1 MEEIMENKKNATSGN
16 SDGSVEGTI
25 IIGSGVIGLF
35 SAYYLNKQGYEVTII
50 ERSNGDDG
58 CSLGNAG
65 MIVPSHFIPLAVP
78 GMIEKG
84 IKWMFNSE
92 SPFYVKPRLNL
103 DLLSWGLKFYQ
114 AANKKQVERAMP
126 ALRDISL
133 LSKALY
139 QDLAKTPDFD
149 FSFEEKGLMMLCKT
163 EHSFEEEVEVAHQ
176 ANELGLKTKILTTKE
191 LHQLEPEVKPDVAG
205 AIFYEGDAHLYPN
218 QLIKNLK
225 KHLQNKGVKFLYNTE
240 VTGFEF
246 EKSEIKKTK
255 IKQIVS
261 NSNQN
266 RTANHSELITHNL
279 IIATGS
285 WSPLLAE
292 MLNIGLPMQ
301 AGKGYSITY
310 DQNEGE
316 KLNIPSILLE
326 ARVAITPMSA
336 NLIRFGGT
344 MEIGGLNDAINMNR
358 VRGIIKA
365 VPNYFPDYQIAMP
378 QKEQVWYGLRP
389 CSPDGLPYI
398 GRTNKFKNLVI
409 ASGHAMMGL
418 SLAPATGKLV
428 QEIIENQKNS
438 IEIDLYKPERYD

>member
-1 MEEIMENKKNATSGN
+1 
-16 SDGSVEGTI
+16 
-25 IIGSGVIGLF
+25 
-35 SAYYLNKQGYEVTII
+35 
-50 ERSNGDDG
+50 
-58 CSLGNAG
+58 

-92 SPFYVKPRLNL
+92 SPFYIKPRLNL
-103 DLLSWGLKFYQ
+103 DLFSWGLKFYQ
-114 AANKKQVERAMP
+114 AATKKQVERAMP

-139 QDLAKTPDFD
+139 QDLAKTPDLD
-149 FSFEEKGLMMLCKT
+149 FAFEEKGLMMLCKT
-163 EHSFEEEVEVAHQ
+163 EHSFEEEIEVAQQ
-176 ANELGLKTKILTTKE
+176 ANELGLKTKILSTKE
-191 LHQLEPEVKPDVAG
+191 LHEFEPEVKPDVAG

-218 QLIKNLK
+218 QLVKNLK
-225 KHLQNKGVKFLYNTE
+225 KHLENIGIKFYYNTE
-240 VTGFEF
+240 VTGFEL
-246 EKSEIKKTK
+246 EKNEIKK
-255 IKQIVS
+255 INIRQIVG
-261 NSNQN
+261 NQIQN
-266 RTANHSELITHNL
+266 RTANLSELNTENIV
-279 IIATGS
+279 IATGS
-285 WSPLLAE
+285 WSPLLAD

-310 DQNEGE
+310 DQNEGK

-344 MEIGGLNDAINMNR
+344 MEIGGLNDQINMNR

-365 VPNYFPDYQIAMP
+365 VPNYFPDYQIDIP
-378 QKEQVWYGLRP
+378 QKEQVWHGLRP

-398 GRTNKFKNLVI
+398 GRTNKYKNLVI

-428 QEIIENQKNS
+428 QEIIDNQKNS

>member
-1 MEEIMENKKNATSGN
+1 MKT
-16 SDGSVEGTI
+16 T

-35 SAYYLNKQGYEVTII
+35 SAYYLSKQGYEVTII

-58 CSLGNAG
+58 CSTGNAG

-139 QDLAKTPDFD
+139 QDLAKTPDLD
-149 FSFEEKGLMMLCKT
+149 FAFEEKGLMMLCKT
-163 EHSFEEEVEVAHQ
+163 EHHFDEEIEVAQQ
-176 ANELGLKTKILTTKE
+176 ANELGLKTKILSTKE
-191 LHQLEPEVKPDVAG
+191 LHEFEPEVKPDVAG

-218 QLIKNLK
+218 QLVKNLK
-225 KHLQNKGVKFLYNTE
+225 KHLENIGVKFYYNTE
-240 VTGFEF
+240 VTGFEL
-246 EKSEIKKTK
+246 EKNEIKK
-255 IKQIVS
+255 INIRQIVG
-261 NSNQN
+261 NLIQN
-266 RTANHSELITHNL
+266 RTANLSELNTENIV
-279 IIATGS
+279 IATGS
-285 WSPLLAE
+285 WSPLLAD

-301 AGKGYSITY
+301 AGKGYSVTY
-310 DQNEGE
+310 EQNQGK

-326 ARVAITPMSA
+326 ARVAITPMSD

-344 MEIGGLNDAINMNR
+344 MEIGGLNDQINMNR

-365 VPNYFPDYQIAMP
+365 VPNYFPDYQIDIP
-378 QKEQVWYGLRP
+378 QKEQVWHGLRP

-398 GRTNKFKNLVI
+398 GRTNKYKNLVI

-428 QEIIENQKNS
+428 QEIIDNQKNS

>member
-1 MEEIMENKKNATSGN
+1 MKT
-16 SDGSVEGTI
+16 T

-35 SAYYLNKQGYEVTII
+35 SAYYLNQQGHEVTII

-58 CSLGNAG
+58 CSMGNAG

-114 AANKKQVERAMP
+114 AANKKQVEQAMP

-139 QDLAKTPDFD
+139 QDLAKTPAFD
-149 FSFEEKGLMMLCKT
+149 FAFEEKGLMMLCKT
-163 EHSFEEEVEVAHQ
+163 EHSFEEEIEVAHQ
-176 ANELGLKTKILTTKE
+176 ANELGLKTKILSTKE
-191 LHQLEPEVKPDVAG
+191 LHEFEPEVKPDVAG

-218 QLIKNLK
+218 QLVKNLK

-240 VTGFEF
+240 VTGFNI

-255 IKQIVS
+255 IKQIVG
-261 NSNQN
+261 NTTQN

-285 WSPLLAE
+285 WSPLLAD
-292 MLNIGLPMQ
+292 MLNICLPMQ
-301 AGKGYSITY
+301 AGKGYSVTY
-310 DQNEGE
+310 DQNEGK

-326 ARVAITPMSA
+326 ARVAITPMSD

-344 MEIGGLNDAINMNR
+344 MEIGGLNDKINMNR

-365 VPNYFPDYQIAMP
+365 VPNYFPDYQIDIP

-428 QEIIENQKNS
+428 QEIIDNQKNS

>member
-1 MEEIMENKKNATSGN
+1 MKT
-16 SDGSVEGTI
+16 T

-35 SAYYLNKQGYEVTII
+35 SAYYLNQQGHEVTII
-50 ERSNGDDG
+50 ERSNGEDS
-58 CSLGNAG
+58 CSMGNAG

-114 AANKKQVERAMP
+114 AATKKKVERAMP

-133 LSKALY
+133 LSKTLY

-149 FSFEEKGLMMLCKT
+149 FAFEEKGLMMLCKT
-163 EHSFEEEVEVAHQ
+163 EHSFKEEIEVAQQ
-176 ANELGLKTKILTTKE
+176 ANELGLKTKILSTKE
-191 LHQLEPEVKPDVAG
+191 LHEFEPEVKPDVAG

-218 QLIKNLK
+218 QLVKNLK
-225 KHLQNKGVKFLYNTE
+225 KHIQNKGVKFLYNTE
-240 VTGFEF
+240 VTGFDF

-255 IKQIVS
+255 IKQIVG
-261 NSNQN
+261 NTTQN

-285 WSPLLAE
+285 WSPLLAD

-301 AGKGYSITY
+301 AGKGYSVTY
-310 DQNEGE
+310 DQNEGK

-326 ARVAITPMSA
+326 ARVAITPMSD

-344 MEIGGLNDAINMNR
+344 MEIGGLNDKINMNR

-365 VPNYFPDYQIAMP
+365 VPNYFPDYQIDIP
-378 QKEQVWYGLRP
+378 KKEQVWYGLRP

-398 GRTNKFKNLVI
+398 GRTNKYKNLVI

-428 QEIIENQKNS
+428 QEIIDNQKNS

>member
-1 MEEIMENKKNATSGN
+1 MKT
-16 SDGSVEGTI
+16 T

-35 SAYYLNKQGYEVTII
+35 SAYYLSKQGYEVTII

-58 CSLGNAG
+58 CSTGNAG

-92 SPFYVKPRLNL
+92 SPFYIKPRLNL
-103 DLLSWGLKFYQ
+103 DLFSWGLKFYQ
-114 AANKKQVERAMP
+114 AATKKQVERAMP

-139 QDLAKTPDFD
+139 QDLARTPYLDFA
-149 FSFEEKGLMMLCKT
+149 FEEKGLMMLCKT
-163 EHSFEEEVEVAHQ
+163 EHSFEEEIEVAQQ
-176 ANELGLKTKILTTKE
+176 ANELGLKTKILSTKE
-191 LHQLEPEVKPDVAG
+191 LHEFEPEVKPDVAG

-218 QLIKNLK
+218 QLVKNLK
-225 KHLQNKGVKFLYNTE
+225 KHLENIGVKFYYNTE
-240 VTGFEF
+240 VTGFEL
-246 EKSEIKKTK
+246 EKNEIKK
-255 IKQIVS
+255 INIRQIVG
-261 NSNQN
+261 NQIQN
-266 RTANHSELITHNL
+266 RTANLSELNTENIV
-279 IIATGS
+279 IATGS
-285 WSPLLAE
+285 WSPLLAD

-301 AGKGYSITY
+301 AGKGYSVTY
-310 DQNEGE
+310 EQNQGK

-326 ARVAITPMSA
+326 ARVAITPMSD
-336 NLIRFGGT
+336 NLIRLGGT
-344 MEIGGLNDAINMNR
+344 MEIGGLNDQINMNR

-365 VPNYFPDYQIAMP
+365 VPNYFPDYQIDIP
-378 QKEQVWYGLRP
+378 QKEQVWHGLRP

-398 GRTNKFKNLVI
+398 GRTNKYKNLVI

-428 QEIIENQKNS
+428 QEIIDNQKNS

>member
-1 MEEIMENKKNATSGN
+1 MKT
-16 SDGSVEGTI
+16 T

-35 SAYYLNKQGYEVTII
+35 SAYYLSKQGYEVTII

-58 CSLGNAG
+58 CSTGNAG

-139 QDLAKTPDFD
+139 QDLAKTPDLD
-149 FSFEEKGLMMLCKT
+149 FAFEEKGLMMLCKT
-163 EHSFEEEVEVAHQ
+163 EHHFDEEIEAAQQ
-176 ANELGLKTKILTTKE
+176 ANELGLKTKILSTKE
-191 LHQLEPEVKPDVAG
+191 LHEFEPEVKPDVAG

-218 QLIKNLK
+218 QLVKNLK
-225 KHLQNKGVKFLYNTE
+225 KHLENIGVKFYYNTE
-240 VTGFEF
+240 VTGFEL
-246 EKSEIKKTK
+246 EKNEIKK
-255 IKQIVS
+255 INIRQIVG
-261 NSNQN
+261 NLIQN
-266 RTANHSELITHNL
+266 RTANRSELNTENIV
-279 IIATGS
+279 IATGS
-285 WSPLLAE
+285 WSPLLAD

-301 AGKGYSITY
+301 AGKGYSVTY
-310 DQNEGE
+310 EQNEGK

-326 ARVAITPMSA
+326 ARVAITPMSN

-344 MEIGGLNDAINMNR
+344 MEIGGLNDQINMNR

-365 VPNYFPDYQIAMP
+365 VPNYFPDYQIDIP
-378 QKEQVWYGLRP
+378 QKEQIWHGLRP

-398 GRTNKFKNLVI
+398 GRTNKYKNLVI

-428 QEIIENQKNS
+428 QEIIDNQKNS

>member
-1 MEEIMENKKNATSGN
+1 MKT
-16 SDGSVEGTI
+16 T

-35 SAYYLNKQGYEVTII
+35 SAYYLSKQGYEVTII

-58 CSLGNAG
+58 CSTGNAG

-139 QDLAKTPDFD
+139 QDLAKTPDLD
-149 FSFEEKGLMMLCKT
+149 FAFEEKGLMMLCKT
-163 EHSFEEEVEVAHQ
+163 EHHFDEEIEVAQQ
-176 ANELGLKTKILTTKE
+176 ANELGLKTKILSTKE
-191 LHQLEPEVKPDVAG
+191 LHEFEPEVKPDVAG

-218 QLIKNLK
+218 QLVKNLK
-225 KHLQNKGVKFLYNTE
+225 KHLENIGVKFYYNTE
-240 VTGFEF
+240 VTGFEL
-246 EKSEIKKTK
+246 EKNEIKK
-255 IKQIVS
+255 INIRQIVG
-261 NSNQN
+261 NLIQN
-266 RTANHSELITHNL
+266 RTANLSELNTENIV
-279 IIATGS
+279 IATGS
-285 WSPLLAE
+285 WSPLLAD

-301 AGKGYSITY
+301 AGKGYSVTY
-310 DQNEGE
+310 EQNQGK

-326 ARVAITPMSA
+326 ARVAITPMSD

-344 MEIGGLNDAINMNR
+344 MEIGGLNDQINMNR

-365 VPNYFPDYQIAMP
+365 VPNYFPDYQIDIP
-378 QKEQVWYGLRP
+378 QKEQIWHGLRP

-398 GRTNKFKNLVI
+398 GRTNKYKNLII

-428 QEIIENQKNS
+428 QEIIDNQKNS

>member
-1 MEEIMENKKNATSGN
+1 MKT
-16 SDGSVEGTI
+16 T

-35 SAYYLNKQGYEVTII
+35 SAYYLSKQGYEVTII

-58 CSLGNAG
+58 CSTGNAG

-139 QDLAKTPDFD
+139 QDLAKTPDLD
-149 FSFEEKGLMMLCKT
+149 FAFEEKGLMMLCKT
-163 EHSFEEEVEVAHQ
+163 EHHFDEEIEVAQQ
-176 ANELGLKTKILTTKE
+176 ANELGLKTKILSTKE
-191 LHQLEPEVKPDVAG
+191 LHEFEPEVKPDVAG

-218 QLIKNLK
+218 QLVKNLK
-225 KHLQNKGVKFLYNTE
+225 KHLENIGVKFYYNTE
-240 VTGFEF
+240 VTGFEL
-246 EKSEIKKTK
+246 EKNEIKK
-255 IKQIVS
+255 INIRQIVG
-261 NSNQN
+261 NLIQN
-266 RTANHSELITHNL
+266 RTANLSELNTENIV
-279 IIATGS
+279 IATGS
-285 WSPLLAE
+285 WSPLLAD

-301 AGKGYSITY
+301 AGKGYSVTY
-310 DQNEGE
+310 EQNQGK

-326 ARVAITPMSA
+326 ARVAITPMSN

-344 MEIGGLNDAINMNR
+344 MEIGGLNDQINMNR

-365 VPNYFPDYQIAMP
+365 VPNYFPDYQIDIP
-378 QKEQVWYGLRP
+378 QKEQIWHGLRP

-398 GRTNKFKNLVI
+398 GRTNKYKNLII

-428 QEIIENQKNS
+428 QEIIDNQKNS

>member
-1 MEEIMENKKNATSGN
+1 MKT
-16 SDGSVEGTI
+16 T

-35 SAYYLNKQGYEVTII
+35 SAYYLNQQGHEVTII
-50 ERSNGDDG
+50 ERSNGEDS
-58 CSLGNAG
+58 CSMGNAG

-114 AANKKQVERAMP
+114 AATKKQVERAMP

-133 LSKALY
+133 LSKTLY

-149 FSFEEKGLMMLCKT
+149 FAFEEKGLMMLCKT
-163 EHSFEEEVEVAHQ
+163 EHSFKEEIEVAQQ

-191 LHQLEPEVKPDVAG
+191 LHEFEPEVKPDVAG

-218 QLIKNLK
+218 QLVKNLK
-225 KHLQNKGVKFLYNTE
+225 KHIQNKGVKFLYNTE
-240 VTGFEF
+240 VTGFDF

-255 IKQIVS
+255 IKQIVG
-261 NSNQN
+261 NTTQN

-285 WSPLLAE
+285 WSPLLAD

-301 AGKGYSITY
+301 AGKGYSVTY
-310 DQNEGE
+310 EQNEGK

-326 ARVAITPMSA
+326 ARVAITPMSD

-344 MEIGGLNDAINMNR
+344 MEIGGLNDKINMNR

-365 VPNYFPDYQIAMP
+365 VPNYFPDYQIDIP
-378 QKEQVWYGLRP
+378 KKEQVWYGLRP

-398 GRTNKFKNLVI
+398 GRTNKYKNLVI

-428 QEIIENQKNS
+428 QEIIDNQKNS

>member
-1 MEEIMENKKNATSGN
+1 MKT
-16 SDGSVEGTI
+16 T

-35 SAYYLNKQGYEVTII
+35 SAYYLSKQGYEVTII

-58 CSLGNAG
+58 CSTGNAG

-92 SPFYVKPRLNL
+92 SPFYIKPRLNL
-103 DLLSWGLKFYQ
+103 DLFSWGLKFYQ
-114 AANKKQVERAMP
+114 AATKKQVERAMP

-139 QDLAKTPDFD
+139 QDLAKTPYLDFA
-149 FSFEEKGLMMLCKT
+149 FEEKGLMMLCKT
-163 EHSFEEEVEVAHQ
+163 EHSFEEEIEVAQQ
-176 ANELGLKTKILTTKE
+176 ANELGLKTKILSTKE
-191 LHQLEPEVKPDVAG
+191 LHEFEPEVKPDVAG

-218 QLIKNLK
+218 QLVKNLK
-225 KHLQNKGVKFLYNTE
+225 KHLENIGVKFYYNTE
-240 VTGFEF
+240 VTGFEL
-246 EKSEIKKTK
+246 EKNEIKK
-255 IKQIVS
+255 INIRQIVG
-261 NSNQN
+261 NQIQN
-266 RTANHSELITHNL
+266 RTANLSELNTENIV
-279 IIATGS
+279 IATGS
-285 WSPLLAE
+285 WSPLLAD

-301 AGKGYSITY
+301 AGKGYSVTY
-310 DQNEGE
+310 EQNQGK

-326 ARVAITPMSA
+326 ARVAITPMSD

-344 MEIGGLNDAINMNR
+344 MEIGGLNDQINMNR

-365 VPNYFPDYQIAMP
+365 VPNYFPDYQIDIP
-378 QKEQVWYGLRP
+378 QKEQVWHGLRP

-398 GRTNKFKNLVI
+398 GRTNKYKNLVI

-428 QEIIENQKNS
+428 QEIIDNQKNS

>member
-1 MEEIMENKKNATSGN
+1 MKT
-16 SDGSVEGTI
+16 T

-50 ERSNGDDG
+50 ERSNGDDS
-58 CSLGNAG
+58 CSMGNAG

-84 IKWMFNSE
+84 IRWMFNAE

-103 DLLSWGLKFYQ
+103 DLISWGLKFYQ
-114 AANKKQVERAMP
+114 AANKKQVEQAMP

-139 QDLAKTPDFD
+139 QDLAKTADFD
-149 FSFEEKGLMMLCKT
+149 FAFEEKGLMMLCKT
-163 EHSFEEEVEVAHQ
+163 QHTFEEEVEVAHQ
-176 ANELGLKTKILTTKE
+176 ANELGLKTKILSTKE
-191 LHQLEPEVKPDVAG
+191 LHEFEPEVKPDVAG
-205 AIFYEGDAHLYPN
+205 AVFYEGDAHLYPN
-218 QLIKNLK
+218 QLVKNLK
-225 KHLQNKGVKFLYNTE
+225 KHLENKGVKFLYNTE

-246 EKSEIKKTK
+246 EKNEIKSIK
-255 IKQIVS
+255 IKQSVGEAT
-261 NSNQN
+261 QN
-266 RTANHSELITHNL
+266 RTANRSELKTQNL

-285 WSPLLAE
+285 WSPLLAD

-301 AGKGYSITY
+301 AGKGYSVTY
-310 DQNEGE
+310 EQNEGK

-326 ARVAITPMSA
+326 ARVAITPMSD

-344 MEIGGLNDAINMNR
+344 MEIGGLNDEINMNR
-358 VRGIIKA
+358 VRGIIKS
-365 VPNYFPDYQIAMP
+365 VPNYFPDYQIAVP

-398 GRTNKFKNLVI
+398 GRTNKYKNLVI

-438 IEIDLYKPERYD
+438 IDIGLYKPERYD

>member
-1 MEEIMENKKNATSGN
+1 MENKNNDSSGN
-16 SDGSVEGTI
+16 SDGSVEETI

-35 SAYYLNKQGYEVTII
+35 SAYYLNKQGYKVTII

-58 CSLGNAG
+58 CSMGNAG

-84 IKWMFNSE
+84 IKWMFNAE

-191 LHQLEPEVKPDVAG
+191 LHEFEPEVKPDVAG

-246 EKSEIKKTK
+246 EKSEIKKIK
-255 IKQIVS
+255 IRQVVE
-261 NSNQN
+261 NTTQ
-266 RTANHSELITHNL
+266 HSELKTQNL

-310 DQNEGE
+310 EQNEGK

>member
-1 MEEIMENKKNATSGN
+1 MEEIMENKNNDSSGN
-16 SDGSVEGTI
+16 SDGSVEETI

-35 SAYYLNKQGYEVTII
+35 SAYYLNKQGYKVTII

-58 CSLGNAG
+58 CSMGNAG

-84 IKWMFNSE
+84 IKWMFNAE

-246 EKSEIKKTK
+246 EKSEIKKIK
-255 IKQIVS
+255 IRQVVE
-261 NSNQN
+261 NTTQ
-266 RTANHSELITHNL
+266 HSELKTQNL

-310 DQNEGE
+310 EQNEGK

>member
-1 MEEIMENKKNATSGN
+1 MKT
-16 SDGSVEGTI
+16 T

-35 SAYYLNKQGYEVTII
+35 SAYYLSKQGYEVTII

-58 CSLGNAG
+58 CSTGNAG

-139 QDLAKTPDFD
+139 QDLAKTPDLD
-149 FSFEEKGLMMLCKT
+149 FAFEEKGLMMLCKT
-163 EHSFEEEVEVAHQ
+163 EHHFDEEIEVAQQ
-176 ANELGLKTKILTTKE
+176 ANELGLKTKILSTKE
-191 LHQLEPEVKPDVAG
+191 LHEFEPEVKPDVAG

-218 QLIKNLK
+218 QLVKNLK
-225 KHLQNKGVKFLYNTE
+225 KHLENIGVKFYYNTE
-240 VTGFEF
+240 VTGFEL
-246 EKSEIKKTK
+246 EKNEIKK
-255 IKQIVS
+255 INIRQIVG
-261 NSNQN
+261 NLIQN
-266 RTANHSELITHNL
+266 RTANRSELNTENIV
-279 IIATGS
+279 IATGS
-285 WSPLLAE
+285 WSPLLAD

-301 AGKGYSITY
+301 AGKGYSVTY
-310 DQNEGE
+310 EQNQGK

-326 ARVAITPMSA
+326 ARVAITPMSD

-344 MEIGGLNDAINMNR
+344 MEIGGLNDQINMNR

-365 VPNYFPDYQIAMP
+365 VPNYFPDYQIDIP
-378 QKEQVWYGLRP
+378 QKEQVWHGLRP

-398 GRTNKFKNLVI
+398 GRTNKYKNLVI

-428 QEIIENQKNS
+428 QEIIDNQKNS

>member
-1 MEEIMENKKNATSGN
+1 MENKNNDSSGN
-16 SDGSVEGTI
+16 SDGSVEETI

-35 SAYYLNKQGYEVTII
+35 SAYYLNKQGYKVTII

-58 CSLGNAG
+58 CSMGNAG

-84 IKWMFNSE
+84 IKWMFNAE

-246 EKSEIKKTK
+246 EKSEIKKIK
-255 IKQIVS
+255 IRQVVE
-261 NSNQN
+261 NTTQ
-266 RTANHSELITHNL
+266 HSELKTQNL

-310 DQNEGE
+310 EQNEGK

>member
-1 MEEIMENKKNATSGN
+1 MKT
-16 SDGSVEGTI
+16 T

-35 SAYYLNKQGYEVTII
+35 SAYYLSKQGYEVTII

-58 CSLGNAG
+58 CSTGNAG

-139 QDLAKTPDFD
+139 QDLAKTPDLD
-149 FSFEEKGLMMLCKT
+149 FAFEEKGLMMLCKT
-163 EHSFEEEVEVAHQ
+163 EHHFDEEIEVAQQ
-176 ANELGLKTKILTTKE
+176 ANELGLKTKILSTKE
-191 LHQLEPEVKPDVAG
+191 LHEFEPEVKPDVAG

-218 QLIKNLK
+218 QLVKNLK
-225 KHLQNKGVKFLYNTE
+225 KHLENIGVKFYYNTE
-240 VTGFEF
+240 VTGFEL
-246 EKSEIKKTK
+246 EKNEIKK
-255 IKQIVS
+255 INIRQIVG
-261 NSNQN
+261 NLIQN
-266 RTANHSELITHNL
+266 RTANLSELNTENIV
-279 IIATGS
+279 IATGS
-285 WSPLLAE
+285 WSPLLAD

-301 AGKGYSITY
+301 AGKGYSVTY
-310 DQNEGE
+310 EQNQGK

-326 ARVAITPMSA
+326 ARVAITPMSD

-344 MEIGGLNDAINMNR
+344 MEIGGLNDQINMNR

-365 VPNYFPDYQIAMP
+365 VPNYFPDYQIDIP
-378 QKEQVWYGLRP
+378 QKEQIWHGLRP

-398 GRTNKFKNLVI
+398 GRTNKYKNLVI

-428 QEIIENQKNS
+428 QEIIDNQKNS

>member
-1 MEEIMENKKNATSGN
+1 MKT
-16 SDGSVEGTI
+16 T

-35 SAYYLNKQGYEVTII
+35 SAYYLNQQGHEVTII
-50 ERSNGDDG
+50 ERTNGDDG
-58 CSLGNAG
+58 CSMGNAG

-84 IKWMFNSE
+84 IRWMFNSE

-103 DLLSWGLKFYQ
+103 DLISWGLKFYQ

-133 LSKALY
+133 LSKSLY
-139 QDLAKTPDFD
+139 QDLAKTPNFN
-149 FSFEEKGLMMLCKT
+149 FAFEEKGLMMLCKT
-163 EHSFEEEVEVAHQ
+163 EHTLEEEIAVAKQ
-176 ANELGLKTKILTTKE
+176 ANELGIETKTLTIKE

-218 QLIKNLK
+218 QLVKNLK
-225 KHLQNKGVKFLYNTE
+225 IYLEKQGVKFLYNTE
-240 VTGFEF
+240 VTGFEV
-246 EKSEIKKTK
+246 EKDQIKSIK
-255 IKQIVS
+255 IKQSVGEAI
-261 NSNQN
+261 Q
-266 RTANHSELITHNL
+266 HSSFNIHHLV
-279 IIATGS
+279 IATGS
-285 WSPLLAE
+285 WSPILTKL
-292 MLNIGLPMQ
+292 LNIGLPMQ
-301 AGKGYSITY
+301 AGKGYSVTY
-310 DQNEGE
+310 QQNEGK

-326 ARVAITPMSA
+326 ARVAITPMSD

-358 VRGIIKA
+358 VRGIIKS
-365 VPNYFPDYQIAMP
+365 VPSYFPDYQIDIP

-398 GRTNKFKNLVI
+398 GRTNKYKNLVI

-428 QEIIENQKNS
+428 QQIIDNQATTLN
-438 IEIDLYKPERYD
+438 IGLYKPERYD

>member
-1 MEEIMENKKNATSGN
+1 MEKDSKDNIN
-16 SDGSVEGTI
+16 SPLGAGGGGDIT

-35 SAYYLNKQGYEVTII
+35 SAYYLNQQGHEVTII

-58 CSLGNAG
+58 CSMGNAG

-78 GMIEKG
+78 GMIEKS

-92 SPFYVKPRLNL
+92 SPFYIKPRLNL

-133 LSKALY
+133 LSKSLY

-163 EHSFEEEVEVAHQ
+163 EHNFEEEIEIAKQ
-176 ANELGLKTKILTTKE
+176 ANELGLKTKILTIKE
-191 LHQLEPEVKPDVAG
+191 LHQLEPEVKPHVAG

-218 QLIKNLK
+218 QLVKNLK
-225 KHLQNKGVKFLYNTE
+225 KHLENKGVKFLYNTE

-255 IKQIVS
+255 IRQVANNVI
-261 NSNQN
+261 QN
-266 RTANHSELITHNL
+266 SELRTQNL
-279 IIATGS
+279 VISTGS
-285 WSPLLAE
+285 WSPLLAD

-301 AGKGYSITY
+301 AGKGYSVTY
-310 DQNEGE
+310 EQNGGK

-326 ARVAITPMSA
+326 ARVAITPMSD

-344 MEIGGLNDAINMNR
+344 MEIGGLNDEINMNR

-365 VPNYFPDYQIAMP
+365 VPSYFPDYQIDMP

-398 GRTNKFKNLVI
+398 GRTNKYKNLVI

-428 QEIIENQKNS
+428 QEIIDNQKNS
-438 IEIDLYKPERYD
+438 VEIDLYKPERYD

>member
-1 MEEIMENKKNATSGN
+1 MEEKIEDKKNSPLGCGGDIT
-16 SDGSVEGTI
+16 

-35 SAYYLNKQGYEVTII
+35 SAYYLSQQGYEVTII
-50 ERSNGDDG
+50 ERSNGDDS
-58 CSLGNAG
+58 CSMGNAG

-133 LSKALY
+133 LSKSLY

-163 EHSFEEEVEVAHQ
+163 EHNFEEEVAVAKQ

-191 LHQLEPEVKPDVAG
+191 LNEIEPEVKPDVTG

-218 QLIKNLK
+218 QLVKNLK
-225 KHLQNKGVKFLYNTE
+225 QHLENRGVKFLYNTE

-246 EKSEIKKTK
+246 EKSKINSIK
-255 IKQIVS
+255 IKQKIGE
-261 NSNQN
+261 NIQ
-266 RTANHSELITHNL
+266 HSSLIINNL

-285 WSPLLAE
+285 WSPLLAD

-301 AGKGYSITY
+301 AGKGYSVTY
-310 DQNEGE
+310 EQNEGK

-326 ARVAITPMSA
+326 ARVAITPMSD

-344 MEIGGLNDAINMNR
+344 MEIGGLNDEINMNR

-365 VPNYFPDYQIAMP
+365 VPNYFPDYQITMP

-398 GRTNKFKNLVI
+398 GRTNKYKNLVI

-428 QEIIENQKNS
+428 QEIIDNQKNS

>member
-1 MEEIMENKKNATSGN
+1 
-16 SDGSVEGTI
+16 
-25 IIGSGVIGLF
+25 
-35 SAYYLNKQGYEVTII
+35 
-50 ERSNGDDG
+50 
-58 CSLGNAG
+58 
-65 MIVPSHFIPLAVP
+65 
-78 GMIEKG
+78 
-84 IKWMFNSE
+84 
-92 SPFYVKPRLNL
+92 
-103 DLLSWGLKFYQ
+103 
-114 AANKKQVERAMP
+114 
-126 ALRDISL
+126 
-133 LSKALY
+133 
-139 QDLAKTPDFD
+139 
-149 FSFEEKGLMMLCKT
+149 
-163 EHSFEEEVEVAHQ
+163 
-176 ANELGLKTKILTTKE
+176 
-191 LHQLEPEVKPDVAG
+191 
-205 AIFYEGDAHLYPN
+205 
-218 QLIKNLK
+218 
-225 KHLQNKGVKFLYNTE
+225 
-240 VTGFEF
+240 
-246 EKSEIKKTK
+246 
-255 IKQIVS
+255 
-261 NSNQN
+261 
-266 RTANHSELITHNL
+266 
-279 IIATGS
+279 
-285 WSPLLAE
+285 

-428 QEIIENQKNS
+428 QEIIDNQKNS
-438 IEIDLYKPERYD
+438 IEIDLYNPERYD

>member
-1 MEEIMENKKNATSGN
+1 MKT
-16 SDGSVEGTI
+16 T

-35 SAYYLNKQGYEVTII
+35 SAYYLSKQGYEVTII

-58 CSLGNAG
+58 CSTGNAG

-139 QDLAKTPDFD
+139 QDLAKTPDLD
-149 FSFEEKGLMMLCKT
+149 FAFEEKGLMMLCKT
-163 EHSFEEEVEVAHQ
+163 EHHFDEEIEVAQQ
-176 ANELGLKTKILTTKE
+176 ANELGLKTKILSTKE
-191 LHQLEPEVKPDVAG
+191 LHEFEPEVKPDVAG

-218 QLIKNLK
+218 QLVKNLK
-225 KHLQNKGVKFLYNTE
+225 KHLENIGVKFYYNTE
-240 VTGFEF
+240 VTGFEL
-246 EKSEIKKTK
+246 EKNEIKK
-255 IKQIVS
+255 INIRQIVG
-261 NSNQN
+261 NLIQN
-266 RTANHSELITHNL
+266 RTANRSELNTENIV
-279 IIATGS
+279 IATGS
-285 WSPLLAE
+285 WSPLLAD

-301 AGKGYSITY
+301 AGKGYSVTY
-310 DQNEGE
+310 EQNEGK

-326 ARVAITPMSA
+326 ARVAITPMSN

-344 MEIGGLNDAINMNR
+344 MEIGGLNDQINMNR

-365 VPNYFPDYQIAMP
+365 VPNYFPDYQIDIP
-378 QKEQVWYGLRP
+378 QKEQVWHGLRP

-398 GRTNKFKNLVI
+398 GRTNKYKNLVI

-428 QEIIENQKNS
+428 QEIIDNQKNS

>member
-1 MEEIMENKKNATSGN
+1 MKT
-16 SDGSVEGTI
+16 T

-35 SAYYLNKQGYEVTII
+35 SAYYLSKQGYEVTII

-58 CSLGNAG
+58 CSTGNAG

-92 SPFYVKPRLNL
+92 SPFYIKPRLNL
-103 DLLSWGLKFYQ
+103 DLFSWGLKFYQ
-114 AANKKQVERAMP
+114 AATKKQVERAMP

-139 QDLAKTPDFD
+139 QDLAKTPDLD
-149 FSFEEKGLMMLCKT
+149 FAFEEKGLMMLCKT
-163 EHSFEEEVEVAHQ
+163 EHSFEEEIEVAQQ
-176 ANELGLKTKILTTKE
+176 ANELGLKTKILSTKE
-191 LHQLEPEVKPDVAG
+191 LHEFEPEVKPDVAG

-218 QLIKNLK
+218 QLVKNLK
-225 KHLQNKGVKFLYNTE
+225 KHLENIGVKFYYNTE
-240 VTGFEF
+240 VTGFEL
-246 EKSEIKKTK
+246 EKNEIKK
-255 IKQIVS
+255 INIRQIVG
-261 NSNQN
+261 NQIQN
-266 RTANHSELITHNL
+266 RTANLSELNTENIV
-279 IIATGS
+279 IATGS
-285 WSPLLAE
+285 WSPLLAD

-301 AGKGYSITY
+301 AGKGYSVTY
-310 DQNEGE
+310 EQNEGK

-326 ARVAITPMSA
+326 ARVAITPMSN

-344 MEIGGLNDAINMNR
+344 MEIGGLNDQINMNR

-365 VPNYFPDYQIAMP
+365 VPNYFPDYQINIP
-378 QKEQVWYGLRP
+378 QKEQIWHGLRP

-398 GRTNKFKNLVI
+398 GRTNKYKNLII

-428 QEIIENQKNS
+428 QEIIDNQKNS